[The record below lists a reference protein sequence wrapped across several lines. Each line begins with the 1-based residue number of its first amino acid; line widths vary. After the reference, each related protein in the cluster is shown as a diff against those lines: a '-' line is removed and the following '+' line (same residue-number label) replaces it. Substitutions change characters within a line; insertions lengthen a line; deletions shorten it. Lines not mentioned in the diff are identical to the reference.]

1 MTPPSQAIACVIVTH
16 NRVEQL
22 QHTLS
27 VTLAQAFDWVVVV
40 DNASTDATPDLLAR
54 LARDEPR
61 LQLLTQAD
69 NLGGAHGFAV
79 GLRAADALMQG
90 QGWVVLYDDDAYP
103 QADCLHHFLSRR
115 TCYEQARV
123 TGVAALVLSPD
134 GVPVE
139 VNRPILNPFRS
150 PFRVLGHT
158 IPRAVSLRDL
168 YHVPL
173 DQLKPS
179 RLGETLCQPVDAVS
193 FVGLFLRLEALP
205 ANPRHRYPQG
215 RFFIYSDDTTYTL
228 DLRRR
233 GHQLWLDTSL
243 VFVHD
248 TSTFRSCKPW
258 MDPIWKHYY
267 VVRNSFSM
275 NRSLSGL
282 FFVPLCLFTLLN
294 HLALSLRYWREQ
306 HSSDLLRV
314 VLLGLQDGLFRRFSR
329 PHPSVVAFASPS
341 ASSN

>member
-1 MTPPSQAIACVIVTH
+1 MNASAQALACVIVTH

-22 QHTLS
+22 ERTLMATLS
-27 VTLAQAFDWVVVV
+27 QPFDWVLVV
-40 DNASTDATPDLLAR
+40 DNASTDATPQLLRRFAVG
-54 LARDEPR
+54 ESR
-61 LQLLTQAD
+61 LQLLAQAD

-79 GLRAADALMQG
+79 GLQAADALMQG
-90 QGWVVLYDDDAYP
+90 HGWVVLYDDDAYP
-103 QADCLHHFLSRR
+103 QPNCVSRFLARR
-115 TCYEQARV
+115 GFYERSGV

-134 GVPVE
+134 GAPVE

-150 PFRVLGHT
+150 PLRVLSHT
-158 IPRAVSLRDL
+158 LPRAGSLRDL

-173 DQLKPS
+173 QQLQPS
-179 RLGETLCQPVDAVS
+179 EPGEQPCLLVDAVS
-193 FVGLFLRLEALP
+193 FVGLFIRLDALP
-205 ANPRHRYPQG
+205 THPRRRYPQG

-228 DLRRR
+228 DLRRH

-248 TSTFRSCKPW
+248 TATFRLSQPW
-258 MDPIWKHYY
+258 MNPIWKHYY

-294 HLALSLRYWREQ
+294 HFGLALRYWRQ
-306 HSSDLLRV
+306 LGSRDLLRV
-314 VLLGLQDGLFRRFSR
+314 VSLGLRDGLCHRFSR
-329 PHPSVVAFASPS
+329 PHSSVLACASPG
-341 ASSN
+341 SSTR